1 MTENRIS
8 DITTSAAALYD
19 GGWRAEDR
27 DQLITEYDLT
37 LEDAEAICE
46 ALKDIEEA
54 NDSSEDENL
63 LGVQHDRVERA
74 TEIAAAI
81 RSMDTWDHDLCTE
94 LCELA
99 GLEDEWEAA
108 DGDTFESILYKAA
121 DVFGV
126 ELI

>member
-1 MTENRIS
+1 MTENHIS
-8 DITTSAAALYD
+8 DIATSAAALYD
-19 GGWRAEDR
+19 GGWRADDR
-27 DQLITEYDLT
+27 DRLITEYDLT
-37 LEDAEAICE
+37 VEDADAICE
-46 ALKDIEEA
+46 ALHDIEED
-54 NDSSEDENL
+54 NDSSEDEDL

>member
-8 DITTSAAALYD
+8 DIATSAAALYD

-46 ALKDIEEA
+46 ALKGIEEA
-54 NDSSEDENL
+54 NDSSEDDDL

-74 TEIAAAI
+74 TEIASAI
-81 RSMDTWDHDLCTE
+81 RSTDTWDHNLCTE

>member
-8 DITTSAAALYD
+8 DIATSAAALYD
-19 GGWRAEDR
+19 GGWRAADR

-54 NDSSEDENL
+54 NASSEDEDP
-63 LGVQHDRVERA
+63 LGVQHDRIERA

-121 DVFGV
+121 DVLGV

>member
-8 DITTSAAALYD
+8 DIATSAAALYD

-27 DQLITEYDLT
+27 DQLIAEYDLT
-37 LEDAEAICE
+37 ADDADAICE
-46 ALKDIEEA
+46 LLKDIEEA
-54 NDSSEDENL
+54 NDSSEDEDL

>member
-8 DITTSAAALYD
+8 DIAASAAALYD
-19 GGWRAEDR
+19 GGWRAEGR

-37 LEDAEAICE
+37 ADDADAICE

-54 NDSSEDENL
+54 SASSEDEDL
-63 LGVQHDRVERA
+63 LGVQHDRIERA
-74 TEIAAAI
+74 TEIAAVI

>member
-46 ALKDIEEA
+46 LLKDMEEEA
-54 NDSSEDENL
+54 NASSED
-63 LGVQHDRVERA
+63 
-74 TEIAAAI
+74 
-81 RSMDTWDHDLCTE
+81 
-94 LCELA
+94 
-99 GLEDEWEAA
+99 DE
-108 DGDTFESILYKAA
+108 
-121 DVFGV
+121 
-126 ELI
+126 